1 MPSILNPL
9 GRFAGGFY
17 SGMQKRKGFESDTR
31 AEKARLFGEM
41 RKQFPRATQE
51 DLEGMLDRLTPHGE
65 SWQTS
70 HLRSDDFLS
79 MIAGENKRK
88 SVLEDA
94 ALRMSEANSQIALR
108 ENARS
113 LIKQLILNRPSQGK
127 GSSAEDVKAQFYQML
142 GGREKFGDLD
152 FSITDQLLRDT
163 DTQDWVQSQQQ
174 VLELV
179 NNPYYQITPELIAE
193 KFGIPLERA
202 MRMVDHAQDAVS
214 AKKKALEQKLFIE
227 VTDWVEQ
234 KSKSGDYDD
243 SNIKEL
249 FTNVEDQFPDLQW
262 TDKLKNQISNIA
274 TQEISKI
281 EKTQVREFTE
291 RIINAVSTN
300 AQIYAGQILHGNA
313 NVIDNISPIVNQLS
327 DQYPPN
333 VVKIVKELMAT
344 PGGPLVKGIMSTLD
358 MAAQNLQSDR
368 QQDRRSNA
376 AKAGIN
382 YATENERGTK
392 AAFEELGGNLG
403 DKHIPPIIT
412 SILDGVFRDFT
423 QDGVKYVNGWDEA
436 RVASLGMEME
446 IALNQ
451 IANSGLVLNPI
462 ELSRIAGIWQRE
474 DMRKHLTP
482 TANSESLLVALQ
494 NDQQYQSMV
503 STRTKAAVAKEYGDR
518 FQVQPLT
525 SFSVYMKNWDNHLQE
540 ELATNREIFADIKDQ
555 NQQHSTPEERIIR
568 YEDLQVQLARFLT
581 DSQQTMEWEKANQI
595 DFITVG
601 SGIDSQWNDNVTMSV
616 LSQSATAVNTLNEE
630 INAELT
636 KDRQLATANASATP
650 SMQLLNGTVNL
661 ISAPN
666 TNVPPSIDW
675 VQYADPQKN
684 ADLLR
689 DRGGLSALMQLWDQH
704 TRGGIKRSR
713 TLVRT
718 WDYNNTQYNAPGVN
732 RPSDKL
738 QVREAADDFL
748 ASRFKF
754 NEGIEGFIDYLN
766 KTPGGNL
773 LLADLLNK
781 P

>member
-51 DLEGMLDRLTPHGE
+51 ELEGMLDKLTPHGE

-70 HLRSDDFLS
+70 HLRGDDFLS

-88 SVLEDA
+88 AVLEDA

-108 ENARS
+108 DNAQS

-127 GSSAEDVKAQFYQML
+127 GSSAEDVKGQFYQML
-142 GGREKFGDLD
+142 GGRDKFGDLD
-152 FSITDQLLRDT
+152 FSITDQMLRDT
-163 DTQDWVQSQQQ
+163 DTQDWVQLQKQ

-179 NNPYYQITPELIAE
+179 NNPYYQITPKIISE
-193 KFGIPLERA
+193 KFGISLERA

-214 AKKKALEQKLFIE
+214 AKQKALEQQLFIK

-234 KSKSGDYDD
+234 KSKSGHYDD

-262 TDKLKNQISNIA
+262 TDQLKTQISNIA

-281 EKTQVREFTE
+281 EKAQVRELTE
-291 RIINAVSTN
+291 RITDTVSTR
-300 AQIYAGQILHGNA
+300 APIYAGQILHGNA
-313 NVIDNISPIVNQLS
+313 NVIGQISPIVDQLS

-368 QQDRRSNA
+368 QRNRLADA

-382 YATENERGTK
+382 FATESERGTT
-392 AAFEELGGNLG
+392 AAFEQLGGNLG
-403 DKHIPPIIT
+403 DKNIPPIIT
-412 SILDGVFRDFT
+412 SILDSVYRDFD
-423 QDGVKYVNGWDEA
+423 QDGIKYVKGWDNA
-436 RVASLGMEME
+436 KVAKLGMEME

-451 IANSGLVLNPI
+451 IANSGLVLNQQ
-462 ELSRIAGIWQRE
+462 ELHQIARIWQRK
-474 DMRKHLTP
+474 DMRQHLTP
-482 TANSESLLVALQ
+482 IADSGSLLAVLQ
-494 NDQQYQSMV
+494 NDSQYQSMV
-503 STRTKAAVAKEYGDR
+503 AGRTKAAVAKEYGDR

-525 SFSVYMKNWDNHLQE
+525 SFSVYMKNWGDHLQE

-555 NQQHSTPEERIIR
+555 SQQHSTPEERIIR

-581 DSQQTMEWEKANQI
+581 DSEQTMKWEKTNQI

-601 SGIDSQWNDNVTMSV
+601 SGIDSQWDDNATMSV
-616 LSQSATAVNTLNEE
+616 LSQSATGVNALNEE
-630 INAELT
+630 INAELAI
-636 KDRQLATANASATP
+636 DQQQATANVTANP

-661 ISAPN
+661 INAPN
-666 TNVPPSIDW
+666 TGVPPSIDW
-675 VQYADPQKN
+675 VQYASPQKN
-684 ADLLR
+684 AALLR
-689 DRGGLSALMQLWDQH
+689 DRGDLSALMQLWDEH
-704 TRGGIKRSR
+704 TRGVGRR
-713 TLVRT
+713 RRNLVRT

-732 RPSDKL
+732 TPSNKSD
-738 QVREAADDFL
+738 VRQAADDFL
-748 ASRFKF
+748 KSRFKF
-754 NEGIEGFIDYLN
+754 NQGIEGFIDYLN
-766 KTPGGNL
+766 NTPGGNL